1 MPINRPY
8 RKISD
13 VEKLHE
19 KIIAEYVE
27 WQYER
32 DSSPQHKYKKHN
44 ALLRRCLMK
53 CIEEYPDLRESPHVK
68 FTLEECTK

>member
-1 MPINRPY
+1 MPTNKPY
-8 RKISD
+8 RKISEI
-13 VEKLHE
+13 EKLHE

-32 DSSPQHKYKKHN
+32 NESPAYKYKKQN

-53 CIEEYPDLRESPHVK
+53 CIEEYPDLRESSHVK
-68 FTLEECTK
+68 FTLEECAK

>member
-1 MPINRPY
+1 MSTNKPY
-8 RKISD
+8 RNLNDIK
-13 VEKLHE
+13 KLHE

-27 WQYER
+27 WQHER
-32 DSSPQHKYKKHN
+32 DTSPQNKYKKHN

-53 CIEEYPDLRESPHVK
+53 CIEEYPDLGESPHVK